1 MIGEKVGNKNIKKN
15 FHLEP
20 NLPGQNRH
28 SRHFTEFDLRA
39 DVGSGVK
46 IQDEPESV
54 LFLWLFVKGSTC
66 LLVQGGTWANTCR

>member
-1 MIGEKVGNKNIKKN
+1 MIGEKVGNQKKRKKN
-15 FHLEP
+15 HFEL

-28 SRHFTEFDLRA
+28 SKHFTEFDLRA

-46 IQDEPESV
+46 IQEPESV

-66 LLVQGGTWANTCR
+66 LL

>member
-1 MIGEKVGNKNIKKN
+1 MIGEKVGNKEKKH

-20 NLPGQNRH
+20 NLPGRH
-28 SRHFTEFDLRA
+28 SKHFTEFDLRA

-46 IQDEPESV
+46 IQDGPESV

-66 LLVQGGTWANTCR
+66 LL